1 MVFGGVHLDS
11 DGAPCSRLAVYRG
24 ISAFLRAAYT
34 PKRCEAEGFE
44 QLVDRLASN
53 AELNMLAG
61 RIFDERAQ
69 HLVSEEVDVMVLE
82 EDDYYKEPP

>member
-53 AELNMLAG
+53 AETNSKPPRIRRPPAFGGSALGGLGCRLAC
-61 RIFDERAQ
+61 RF
-69 HLVSEEVDVMVLE
+69 
-82 EDDYYKEPP
+82 